1 MPRSPRVFVDGAI
14 YHVYSRIGRG
24 EPVFGD
30 DAEAGDLLE
39 LLADLRD
46 RDDLQLFAWCVMS
59 NHYHLALRSASVPLW
74 RTMRLLQGR
83 YSKAY
88 NARHQTFGPLWQ
100 GRYRAK
106 LVTGETHLAQ
116 VIAYIHLNPVAA
128 GVVRDPARYRWS
140 GHRELLGRVSD
151 PLIDIEAALAV
162 FGDPIDAARTAYS
175 RTLAEL
181 AGMPWVE
188 RAPGDLPWWASGRRG
203 PRTSPP
209 EETPR
214 PIVDALGA
222 STAPE
227 RPRLT
232 AVEFLDLVATATGTS
247 EAELRSPRGRAALA
261 RQRELVSLLGVELFG
276 VRVKDLAVAL
286 GRSPA
291 SVSRW
296 VNAAGDRRARDAA
309 YRRSAGELAAAITEA
324 ARSARAARSGFVYG
338 GGSTPFPD

>member
-14 YHVYSRIGRG
+14 YHVYCRIGRG

-30 DAEAGDLLE
+30 DAEAGDLLGILAE
-39 LLADLRD
+39 LKD
-46 RDDLQLFAWCVMS
+46 RDDLQIFAWCVMS
-59 NHYHLALRSASVPLW
+59 NHYHVALRSANVPLW

-83 YSKAY
+83 FSKAY

-106 LVTGETHLAQ
+106 LVAGETHLAQ

-140 GHRELLGRVSD
+140 GHSELLGEARD
-151 PLIDIEAALAV
+151 PLIDVGAALAM
-162 FGDPIDAARTAYS
+162 FGDPIDAARVAYS
-175 RTLAEL
+175 RALAEL

-188 RAPGDLPWWASGRRG
+188 RAPGGLPWWTSGRRG
-203 PRTSPP
+203 PQTSPP

-232 AVEFLDLVATATGTS
+232 ALDFLELAATVAGTS
-247 EAELRSPRGRAALA
+247 ETELRSPRGRSALA
-261 RQRELVSLLGVELFG
+261 RQRELVSLLAVELFG
-276 VRVKDLAVAL
+276 VRVKDLAAAL
-286 GRSPA
+286 GRSPG

-296 VNAAGDRRARDAA
+296 INAAGDRRARDAA
-309 YRRSAGELAAAITEA
+309 YRRSAAELAAGITEA

-338 GGSTPFPD
+338 GGSPPFPD